1 MVLHNAKKERALVE
15 ASRRLEHTLITRV
28 ILLISLKSPFSS
40 NCLILSTETVA
51 MHWNKFG
58 VIKHLGA
65 NAGCQVSSKLRVEKK
80 KKKKDFR

>member
-1 MVLHNAKKERALVE
+1 MVLHDAKKERALVE

-58 VIKHLGA
+58 VMKHLGA

-80 KKKKDFR
+80 KRF